1 MCKHISSCQRQH
13 FKMAPPSFQACVS
26 QAFHFKATSS
36 LFFYQCEALYI
47 TKPTACISPISQ
59 KLHITNAE
67 HCISPSQRLVSH
79 QFRRNC
85 ISSMQSIAYHQANGL
100 YIINFAEIAY
110 HQCRA
115 LHITKPTACISSYF
129 HISFVLANIHSIC

>member
-47 TKPTACISPISQ
+47 TKPTACISSISQ
-59 KLHITNAE
+59 KLHIINAK
-67 HCISPSQRLVSH
+67 HCISPMQSIAYH

-85 ISSMQSIAYHQANGL
+85 ISSRQSLVSHQCEALHKRSLALSSPKPSPAGKVAANGQTD
-100 YIINFAEIAY
+100 EE
-110 HQCRA
+110 
-115 LHITKPTACISSYF
+115 
-129 HISFVLANIHSIC
+129 SIFPPSLL